1 MIKFLNDSVRGDF
14 HLLPIDTQKA
24 FQIEAEYF
32 DQREMTLTILFVDPE
47 TSEVS
52 VRVDKQLDDPA

>member
-1 MIKFLNDSVRGDF
+1 MIKFLNDQIRGDF
-14 HLLPIDTQKA
+14 HLLPVDTQKA

-32 DQREMTLTILFVDPE
+32 ADRAMTLTILFVDPE

-52 VRVDKQLDDPA
+52 VRVDKQFDDPA